1 MKKIGL
7 LCAALLACGSLAGCG
22 LQKHHSDK
30 EAASISKLK
39 SENSSLKAKK
49 SSHHKHKKA
58 KSSSEAETSNQT
70 NSTKKSSAQGN
81 NNGASDATA
90 NKLRNM
96 DPKYW
101 DSLSASEKAYWIR
114 QTQASGNDAEEY
126 FNSAGFIANK
136 WAQQGGMPPNSS
148 TPSNGGNSNSSDYI
162 PSNDD
167 WHVYPDTGYT
177 PSVPVDD

>member
-1 MKKIGL
+1 MKKMGL
-7 LCAALLACGSLAGCG
+7 FCAALLACGSLAGCG

-81 NNGASDATA
+81 NGASDATA

-136 WAQQGGMPPNSS
+136 WAQQGGMPSNSS
-148 TPSNGGNSNSSDYI
+148 TPSNGGNSSGYI